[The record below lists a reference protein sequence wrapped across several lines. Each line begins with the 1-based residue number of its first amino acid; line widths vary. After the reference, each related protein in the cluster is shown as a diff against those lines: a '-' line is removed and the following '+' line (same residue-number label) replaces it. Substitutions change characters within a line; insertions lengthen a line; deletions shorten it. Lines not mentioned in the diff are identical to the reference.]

1 MQNARQLLEHLLA
14 KGKLEAAIEGSLILA
29 RHYSDQERSAD
40 AAQHS
45 ARYHTLMDDYQ
56 AGTLSDDDYRPERA
70 RINRAMLEL
79 VHEIPLEWTDEAL
92 QKADFFQKSFD
103 SGRPAQQ
110 KGFWQKRGLWL
121 GILAI
126 FVVVLGVTMKNK
138 LFSDK
143 NQTDQ
148 TQPAGTQTGKTEAPA
163 NAEPTQNST
172 QRESS
177 PSSKIPAEPQAG
189 NNPSTG
195 SETRKIQPVSIPKV
209 DQKFRSFAGQK
220 IVENMERGYMDGKFA
235 FRNVRNK
242 EILCCFSDAQDFSGG
257 KAYVSKDGRNYFYID
272 KQGNVVQ

>member
-14 KGKLEAAIEGSLILA
+14 KGKLEAAIEGSLIIA

-92 QKADFFQKSFD
+92 QKAGFFQKSFD

-110 KGFWQKRGLWL
+110 KSFWQKRGLWL

-126 FVVVLGVTMKNK
+126 FVVFLGVTMKNK

-143 NQTDQ
+143 IYANQ
-148 TQPAGTQTGKTEAPA
+148 TQPSGAQAGNSDVPA
-163 NAEPTQNST
+163 NAEPTQNAT

-177 PSSKIPAEPQAG
+177 PSSRIPAEPQVSDK
-189 NNPSTG
+189 PSTG
-195 SETRKIQPVSIPKV
+195 SQTRKTEPLSIPKV
-209 DQKFRSFAGQK
+209 DKKFRSFAAQK

-272 KQGNVVQ
+272 KEGNVVE